1 MSPIDHFSHGP
12 LTLLL
17 AYAMSSV
24 GSMLGLL
31 LTSRARLVGGREARF
46 WLAGAAVA
54 IGGTGIWTMHFIAMT
69 GFAVQGTMIRYDLP
83 LTAASALLAVVV
95 VGAGLF
101 VVWRGGERAPYLLG
115 GGVLTGVGVAG
126 MHYLGMYAMN
136 MAGDVS
142 YDPLIVALSV
152 LIAIAAATVAL
163 WFTLRVRGAV
173 KIGGAALVMG
183 VAVTGM
189 HYTGM
194 YALSVR
200 THSPSVPIPGAPAI
214 DFLLPLIVGISVI
227 TMGLLLAV
235 MLSPSEKE
243 IRGEAAFLARMEG
256 RGGME
261 EAGGPNGRGRPE
273 ERGGGAPDVDLF
285 GTPRS

>member
-12 LTLLL
+12 LTLLV
-17 AYAMSSV
+17 AYGMSSI

-31 LTSRARLVGGREARF
+31 LTSRARLVSAKEARY

-54 IGGTGIWTMHFIAMT
+54 IGGTGIWTMHFIAML
-69 GFAVQGTMIRYDLP
+69 GFAVQGTVIRYDMP
-83 LTAASALLAVVV
+83 RTAASAVLAVVV

-101 VVWRGGERAPYLLG
+101 VVWRGGERASYLLG
-115 GGVLTGVGVAG
+115 GGVLTGIGVAG
-126 MHYLGMYAMN
+126 MHYLGMSAMN
-136 MAGDVS
+136 MTADVT
-142 YDPLIVALSV
+142 YDPLFVALSV

-163 WFTLRVRGAV
+163 WFTLRVRGAL

-194 YALSVR
+194 YGMSVYA
-200 THSPSVPIPGAPAI
+200 HNPAGPVVGAKAI
-214 DFLLPLIVGISVI
+214 DFLLPLIVGLSVI
-227 TMGLLLAV
+227 TMGLLLTV

-243 IRGEAAFLARMEG
+243 LHREAEFRARLQG
-256 RGGME
+256 RVAPQPQGG
-261 EAGGPNGRGRPE
+261 ARVAQN
-273 ERGGGAPDVDLF
+273 GGAPDVDLF

>member
-1 MSPIDHFSHGP
+1 
-12 LTLLL
+12 
-17 AYAMSSV
+17 
-24 GSMLGLL
+24 MLGLL
-31 LTSRARLVGGREARF
+31 LTSRARLAGGRDARF

-54 IGGTGIWTMHFIAMT
+54 IGGTGIWTMHFIAMM
-69 GFAVQGTMIRYDLP
+69 GFAVHGTVIRYDMP
-83 LTAASALLAVVV
+83 LTAASAALAVVV

-136 MAGDVS
+136 MSGDVS
-142 YDPLIVALSV
+142 YDPLLVALSV

-183 VAVTGM
+183 VAVAGM

-194 YALSVR
+194 YAMSVR
-200 THSPSVPIPGAPAI
+200 AHSPSVPVAGAPAI

-243 IRGEAAFLARMEG
+243 MRGEAEFLARLEG
-256 RGGME
+256 RSGTE
-261 EAGGPNGRGRPE
+261 PAGRPE

>member
-31 LTSRARLVGGREARF
+31 LTSRARLVGGREAKF

-54 IGGTGIWTMHFIAMT
+54 IGGTGIWTMHFIAMM
-69 GFAVQGTMIRYDLP
+69 GFAVQGTMIRYDMP

-101 VVWRGGERAPYLLG
+101 MVSRGGERAPYLLG
-115 GGVLTGVGVAG
+115 GGVLAGVGVAG

-152 LIAIAAATVAL
+152 LIAIAAATIAL

-194 YALSVR
+194 YAMSVHA
-200 THSPSVPIPGAPAI
+200 HSPSAPIPGAAAI

-243 IRGEAAFLARMEG
+243 MRGEAEFLARMEG
-256 RGGME
+256 RGGTE
-261 EAGGPNGRGRPE
+261 EAGRPNGRGRPE